1 MRVKHPIR
9 TALRV
14 LVKKAPLEAQL
25 IVTRRCNLSCGYC
38 TEYDN
43 VSDFIPLDIL
53 QQRIDALHR
62 LQVVNIALLGGEPLM
77 HPDLPEIIAYGDR
90 RAQVSVTTNGFLL
103 TEDLIQRCN
112 AAGLANMEVSI
123 DAVRADRTA
132 YIQKCLKT
140 TRPKLALLRR
150 FAKFD
155 VFVNMVLCEQTLG
168 DFPEAMREL
177 KDLGFLVTIDLL
189 HDARG
194 AIQIQGKQYL
204 ELWKEYYVDRSPQAF
219 LDQAYGAQLLGGQRP
234 QWKCR
239 AGSRFLY
246 VDEFGKAQFCSA
258 QRGRLNKPI
267 LEYTRQDLR
276 AWGRT
281 YKGCEEGCA
290 LLCVYRD
297 SVLDNRPV
305 RTIGSAL
312 RLAWHT
318 VRGRRANGLGS
329 RVTARSEP

>member
-1 MRVKHPIR
+1 M
-9 TALRV
+9 
-14 LVKKAPLEAQL
+14 
-25 IVTRRCNLSCGYC
+25 
-38 TEYDN
+38 
-43 VSDFIPLDIL
+43 
-53 QQRIDALHR
+53 
-62 LQVVNIALLGGEPLM
+62 
-77 HPDLPEIIAYGDR
+77 
-90 RAQVSVTTNGFLL
+90 
-103 TEDLIQRCN
+103 
-112 AAGLANMEVSI
+112 
-123 DAVRADRTA
+123 
-132 YIQKCLKT
+132 
-140 TRPKLALLRR
+140 
-150 FAKFD
+150 
-155 VFVNMVLCEQTLG
+155 
-168 DFPEAMREL
+168 
-177 KDLGFLVTIDLL
+177 TIDLL

-194 AIQIQGKQYL
+194 AIQIQGEQYL

-219 LDQAYGAQLLGGQRP
+219 LDQAYGAQLLRGQRP

-305 RTIGSAL
+305 RTIASAL

-329 RVTARSEP
+329 RVMARSEP